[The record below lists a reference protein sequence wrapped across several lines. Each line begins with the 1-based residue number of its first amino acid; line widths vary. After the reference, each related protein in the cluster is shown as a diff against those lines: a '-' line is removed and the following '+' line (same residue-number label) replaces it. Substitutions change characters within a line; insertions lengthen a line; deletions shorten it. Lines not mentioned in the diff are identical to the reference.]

1 MTPSNEFG
9 VRSILETAAEEPLAL
24 YRNADWETR
33 FPRVVC
39 GVTGTTAGGDFGLST
54 ARSRGR
60 LHAAY
65 DRLAAQLGFGA
76 VALAQQVHGRRVR
89 RVRLRLDPAAVA
101 RTTDGPAPALRL
113 LGEADGLLCDGPGV
127 LLAVSVADC
136 VPIHV
141 LDPEGEAALLLHAGW
156 RGVASGILESG
167 LSRIVA
173 CTDAQ
178 IGSLWVHLGPAIC
191 GRCYEVGPQV
201 MTSLGRPA
209 ERGCVDLRSELTRCR
224 FPFRPGAAA
233 VRGIVSTLTGVARAR
248 RVAWPRSLAGAR
260 RCPLRLLDRG
270 CRDRIRPLEKARCRS
285 AGPP

>member
-1 MTPSNEFG
+1 VTPSNEFG

-209 ERGCVDLRSELTRCR
+209 ERGCVDLRSELTKRALGMGVPRVQVSVSAWCSRCSGDR
-224 FPFRPGAAA
+224 FHSHRGSQGKAGRMAAFLGWRAA
-233 VRGIVSTLTGVARAR
+233 VPPSVARQGL
-248 RVAWPRSLAGAR
+248 PG
-260 RCPLRLLDRG
+260 
-270 CRDRIRPLEKARCRS
+270 
-285 AGPP
+285 